1 VAEMNQWGIPDWLEK
16 EVTERD
22 THCVYCGIR
31 FDPLTKACKSK
42 PSWVHID
49 NDVRITTR
57 QNIARCCTACNA
69 SKGAK
74 LLEVWLSSNYCKM
87 KKITKDN
94 VAQVVKE
101 ALISPPAV
109 P

>member
-1 VAEMNQWGIPDWLEK
+1 MNQWGIPGFLEN

-22 THCVYCGIR
+22 AHCVYCGIR
-31 FDPLTKACKSK
+31 FDPLTKDHKSK
-42 PSWVHID
+42 PSWEHIV
-49 NDVRITTR
+49 NDVRIITR
-57 QNIARCCTACNA
+57 QNIARCCIACNA

-74 LLEVWLSSNYCKM
+74 LLEVWLSLIYCKM
-87 KKITKDN
+87 KRITKDN
-94 VAQVVKE
+94 VARVVKE